1 LSTVLFSR
9 RRAISIRQGD
19 NVHHPIHGIG
29 TVQSIRKRSFSGE
42 TETTFAQVFFEREGL
57 TLMLR
62 EEDLDETVRK
72 PITATEAKKLLNHLE
87 GWDGSVRKEWKAR
100 ANAHQEAME
109 AGDPFAYADVYKG
122 LSKLEAEGGLRA
134 TDREHMKKSLDLLVE
149 EVACALGETYEQA
162 RDQIASEHE

>member
-1 LSTVLFSR
+1 
-9 RRAISIRQGD
+9 
-19 NVHHPIHGIG
+19 
-29 TVQSIRKRSFSGE
+29 
-42 TETTFAQVFFEREGL
+42 
-57 TLMLR
+57 MLR